1 MIILWFR
8 FWLEGVEQEAEWGAN
23 KGPACQGA
31 WVCLG
36 RGEVNFFYR
45 RFGFCLFLFGGRAEV
60 WKSWRQLF
68 VVTDFCLSFEER
80 GGVNYVD
87 FLWSLEMFI
96 SCHSASIICKLIL
109 ADFWP
114 VKANWPFVNSQI
126 SLWRHYFFHIVSNHL
141 IPISVFQNVRSAGP
155 SQALFPALHEL
166 SLHAHQDQLLSVFSA
181 PGQAFLLFST

>member
-1 MIILWFR
+1 MNEDNLKFQRAWKQRGTAWGRRWRRLKLRLRYNLPVDNHFVIQILTWR
-8 FWLEGVEQEAEWGAN
+8 CWTRSRVRSKQRTSMLGSLSLPWKRWG
-23 KGPACQGA
+23 Q
-31 WVCLG
+31 L
-36 RGEVNFFYR
+36 FFSR
-45 RFGFCLFLFGGRAEV
+45 RFGFCLFLFGGRGEV

-87 FLWSLEMFI
+87 FLSSLELFI

-126 SLWRHYFFHIVSNHL
+126 SLWRH
-141 IPISVFQNVRSAGP
+141 
-155 SQALFPALHEL
+155 
-166 SLHAHQDQLLSVFSA
+166 
-181 PGQAFLLFST
+181 